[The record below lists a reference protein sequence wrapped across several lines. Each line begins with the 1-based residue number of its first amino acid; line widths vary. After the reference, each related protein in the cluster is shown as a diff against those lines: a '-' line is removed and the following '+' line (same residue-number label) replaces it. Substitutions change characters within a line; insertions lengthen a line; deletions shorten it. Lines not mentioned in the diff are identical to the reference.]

1 MEEIAVKA
9 IILKGDKFLVL
20 KSFVAGE
27 VVYTLPG
34 GRIKSVNLEVELKR
48 EVKEETN
55 IDMEEFH
62 YFGDWS
68 FIRKTNGLKTVCKT
82 YVGKLIK
89 EDINFENK
97 VKRQNIQEFLWLG
110 KEEFLT
116 GNYSDNK
123 SLLDLI
129 GKLEI

>member
-1 MEEIAVKA
+1 MEETAVKA
-9 IILKGDKFLVL
+9 IILKENKFLVL
-20 KSFVAGE
+20 KQIVAGE
-27 VVYTLPG
+27 IVYTLPG
-34 GRIKSVNLEVELKR
+34 GRIKSDNLEAELKR

-55 IDMEEFH
+55 IDMEDFH

-97 VKRQNIQEFLWLG
+97 EEREKIQEFLWLR
-110 KEEFLT
+110 KDEFLK